1 MRASRWHSG
10 RRYEPEFAVHVLCV
24 PQGELAMKLRS
35 FVLVLLAGLSVSM
48 STKLAVSSALDYWR
62 STKQL
67 THYEAL
73 CAARGGTAV
82 LTDGGFRCLT
92 CDGS

>member
-1 MRASRWHSG
+1 M
-10 RRYEPEFAVHVLCV
+10 HVLCV
-24 PQGELAMKLRS
+24 PHGELAMKLS
-35 FVLVLLAGLSVSM
+35 PFALVLLLFSAVM
-48 STKLAVSSALDYWR
+48 TTKMAVSSALDYWR
-62 STKQL
+62 ATKQL

-92 CDGS
+92 CDGTLRVGDRGQD